1 MLNVIV
7 GKIARNLKCYVESED
22 AITRNLDL
30 FLELA
35 SGYTSCKLLL
45 KLETVHSIIMHSN
58 REHFSFLR
66 DNRFSLVVK
75 QLSSTLLACWFL
87 QKTVIQ
93 NSSLQLILLCS
104 QSAAFYGFQMP
115 KGPKLAFGTITA
127 KLLLQLATAFKD
139 GGLCDRSGKFF
150 YKDHLHKS
158 NVPVLA
164 VAGSSRR

>member
-1 MLNVIV
+1 MVSDSAIATERLYSQFSELLGVGDHLEMLNVIV
-7 GKIARNLKCYVESED
+7 GKIVRNLKCYVESED

-35 SGYTSCKLLL
+35 SGTTFFYT
-45 KLETVHSIIMHSN
+45 IGM
-58 REHFSFLR
+58 
-66 DNRFSLVVK
+66 LVFAED
-75 QLSSTLLACWFL
+75 ST
-87 QKTVIQ
+87 I
-93 NSSLQLILLCS
+93 
-104 QSAAFYGFQMP
+104 P
-115 KGPKLAFGTITA
+115 A

-164 VAGSSRR
+164 VAGDKDLICPIEAVHDDDEDDEDEENGEDQVDSDDDEAAADEDEAAT